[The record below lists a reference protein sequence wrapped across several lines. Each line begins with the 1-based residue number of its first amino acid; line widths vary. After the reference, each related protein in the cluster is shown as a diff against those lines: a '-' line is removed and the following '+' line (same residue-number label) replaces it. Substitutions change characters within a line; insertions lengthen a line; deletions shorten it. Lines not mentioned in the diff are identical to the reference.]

1 MSVIRIRAIIMAM
14 AALDRTRHAAAHQS
28 MPASPDLRAL
38 LALLASLGDGDPK
51 PYAAFIEALEMA
63 RTSSSSNNND
73 VSRGNEL
80 SGARIGILRD
90 LGINDSPELLDEVAA
105 VREDGRIAIERG
117 ICTRIA
123 LDHDLPALFRR
134 FDVEVLSNGNAP
146 PLVEIGARGTAW
158 IVNLLGHPRQ
168 LEQANWGFER
178 RLSGRRG
185 GPVQNTVTNVST
197 VWGRHW
203 LPNCNQFSRCLV
215 PFRSF
220 AVAGAR
226 DQDNNRSVHWFE
238 FASSEPASFAG
249 VYRSVGDQR
258 AFAIL
263 TTEPN
268 ATFASM
274 GIKAMPVILQ
284 PEDEARWLDRMQ
296 WFEVFDLVAA
306 LPSQLLRKIE
316 PVEPRALTEA

>member
-1 MSVIRIRAIIMAM
+1 MAM

-28 MPASPDLRAL
+28 MVASPDLRAL

-51 PYAAFIEALEMA
+51 PYAQFIDALEMA
-63 RTSSSSNNND
+63 RTHWASSSNDVGRSND
-73 VSRGNEL
+73 LN
-80 SGARIGILRD
+80 GARIDILRD
-90 LGINDSPELLDEVAA
+90 LGIDDSPALLDEVAA
-105 VREDGRIAIERG
+105 VRESGRVIIERG
-117 ICTRIA
+117 TCTRIA
-123 LDHDLPALFRR
+123 LDRDLPALFRR
-134 FDVEVLSNGNAP
+134 FDIEVLKNGSAP
-146 PLVEIGARGTAW
+146 PLIETSAREAAW
-158 IVNLLGHPRQ
+158 IVNLLGSPRR
-168 LEQANWGFER
+168 LEQAIWGFER

-197 VWGRHW
+197 AWGRHW

-220 AVAGAR
+220 AVAGALG
-226 DQDNNRSVHWFE
+226 QGRSRAVHWFE

-249 VYRSVGDQR
+249 VYRSNGDENT
-258 AFAIL
+258 FAIL

-268 ATFASM
+268 PMFVSM

-296 WFEVFDLVAA
+296 WSQVFDLVAA
-306 LPSQLLRKIE
+306 LPSQLLRAID
-316 PVEPRALTEA
+316 AGGSS